1 MVGGLGS
8 GRIRTLS
15 DEERKKR
22 GTYREETSEAAALAR
37 AAEKI
42 VAGPWLPKIPEPEM
56 PLNEVGKGKYL
67 QIAQLLFDQ
76 NKLTQ
81 VTCDMCLTYAAL
93 FQSAHARMAAG
104 KTISADMAKRMDAI
118 LQKLRVAENAPTI
131 AAPSRNRFDSIP
143 SANSRFAP
151 IRLRP
156 HSSDRGG
163 KS

>member
-1 MVGGLGS
+1 MGGIGS

-22 GTYREETSEAAALAR
+22 GTYNEATSEEAALAR

-56 PLNEVGKGKYL
+56 PLNQVGRDKYF

-81 VTCDMCLTYAAL
+81 VTCDMCLNYATL
-93 FQSAHARMAAG
+93 FQSVHARLKAG
-104 KTISADMAKRMDAI
+104 KTVSVDASKRMDAI

-131 AAPSRNRFDSIP
+131 ASPTRNRFDGVGLR
-143 SANSRFAP
+143 NSKTPP
-151 IRLRP
+151 IRLRT
-156 HSSDRGG
+156 HR
-163 KS
+163 